1 MKDLIQLMDLSM
13 DGPVDRQFVLTQ
25 GQLLVALSQDAF
37 MCVDGTPVSPHTTI
51 ATAGPGTFT
60 LHSQRAHV
68 ALLAGVP
75 GLESGRTTAP
85 ESFQARTLIFFRGL
99 ENALEC
105 PKEPDAYMISAVVLQ
120 FLSHWYRRSTTEN
133 SVAIQAARWIED
145 HCRQNITAKDVAQA
159 MGYSPGHVM
168 HSFSRAYGMSV
179 HSYLMRCRMAQVKE
193 AISRGTR
200 SLEEIALDNGFSSR
214 SALHKTFVRIY
225 GITPGQYKRYTER
238 IDGS

>member
-51 ATAGPGTFT
+51 AAAGPGTFT
-60 LHSQRAHV
+60 LQTQRAHV

-75 GLESGRTTAP
+75 GLESGRTAAP

-99 ENALEC
+99 ENALER
-105 PKEPDAYMISAVVLQ
+105 PKKPDAYMISAVVLQ

-159 MGYSPGHVM
+159 LGYSPGHVM
-168 HSFSRAYGMSV
+168 